1 MNPSQGNKHHLFVFV
16 CFYRSMDR
24 RVELGEQ
31 QQICCM
37 NGLFLVP
44 DGQKRLK

>member
-1 MNPSQGNKHHLFVFV
+1 MNPSQENKHHLFVCMFR
-16 CFYRSMDR
+16 YKSMDR